1 MSVPDPSLS
10 LNSGLP
16 KLGWSAYWAELAR
29 GAAGARPARVIRE
42 DRARCLVH
50 TGEDAVHAGYAGAL
64 DPAPTTGDWV
74 LLDPGGAIATVLP
87 RRTALRRGA
96 GKSEAKDQVLAA
108 NVDVV
113 GVVHGLSAA
122 PSLGRIERLTTL
134 AWSSGA
140 QPVVILTKA
149 DLATSP
155 QSEREEVQ
163 AACPGAEVVCVSVDP
178 AHPDHAGLGEIR
190 RLLPAGT
197 TGTFAGPS
205 GVGKSS
211 LVNALAGRDLLA
223 TGEIRADGKGRHTS
237 VTRELVALPWG
248 AVVIDTPGLRGVQLW
263 DAEDGLD
270 AAFAD
275 IAELAAQC
283 RFADCQHR
291 TEPGCAVL
299 AAIADGSMSQR
310 RLDSHDRLQREQ
322 NWLASRYDARL
333 RAEQKAKWKALH
345 KQMRGHNRQ

>member
-10 LNSGLP
+10 LNSGLSA
-16 KLGWSAYWAELAR
+16 LGWSGYWAAQ
-29 GAAGARPARVIRE
+29 AQPFPGARPARVVRE
-42 DRARCLVH
+42 ARARCLVH
-50 TGEDAVHAGYAGAL
+50 TGEGLVHAGYAGAL

-74 LLDPGGAIATVLP
+74 LLDTAGSVTAVLP

-96 GKSEAKDQVLAA
+96 GKSEARDQVLAA

-122 PSLGRIERLTTL
+122 PNLGRIERLATL
-134 AWSSGA
+134 AWASGA

-149 DLATSP
+149 DLVASPAT
-155 QSEREEVQ
+155 ERDEVQ
-163 AACPGAEVVCVSVDP
+163 DACPGAEVICVSTDP
-178 AHPDHAGLGEIR
+178 AHPAHAGLAAIR
-190 RLLPAGT
+190 ALLPAGS

-211 LVNALAGRDLLA
+211 LVNALAGREMLA

-237 VTRELVALPWG
+237 VTRELVTLPWG

-263 DAEDGLD
+263 DAEEGLD

-275 IAELAAQC
+275 IAALASRC
-283 RFADCQHR
+283 RFTDCRHR

-299 AAIADGSMSQR
+299 AAIADGSLSQR

-322 NWLASRYDARL
+322 TWLASRYDARL
-333 RAEQKAKWKALH
+333 RAEQKAKWKSLH
-345 KQMRGHNRQ
+345 KQVRGHNRP